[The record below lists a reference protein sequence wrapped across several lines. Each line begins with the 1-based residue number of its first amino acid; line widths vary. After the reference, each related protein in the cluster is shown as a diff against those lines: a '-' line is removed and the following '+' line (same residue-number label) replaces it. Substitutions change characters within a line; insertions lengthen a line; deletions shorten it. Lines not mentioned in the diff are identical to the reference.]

1 MGNCNL
7 QMFGTKIYHTCKN
20 AIDTLPRAYINH
32 KYTVVFKL
40 LIVKILDK
48 ELSFQNPSIF
58 LIKLTKSIRNFD
70 FCYFFFYISRLSD
83 ARLASIHINSYL
95 HKS

>member
-1 MGNCNL
+1 
-7 QMFGTKIYHTCKN
+7 MFGTKIYHTCKN
-20 AIDTLPRAYINH
+20 AIDTLPRAYVKH

-48 ELSFQNPSIF
+48 ELSFQNPTIF

>member
-1 MGNCNL
+1 MGNFNL

-20 AIDTLPRAYINH
+20 AIDTLPRAYVKH

-48 ELSFQNPSIF
+48 ELSFQNPTIF

-70 FCYFFFYISRLSD
+70 FYLFFF
-83 ARLASIHINSYL
+83 L
-95 HKS
+95 HLETL

>member
-7 QMFGTKIYHTCKN
+7 QMFGIKIYHTCKN
-20 AIDTLPRAYINH
+20 AIDTLPRAYVNH

-70 FCYFFFYISRLSD
+70 FCYFFL
-83 ARLASIHINSYL
+83 L
-95 HKS
+95 HLETL

>member
-48 ELSFQNPSIF
+48 ELSFSKPVNFSYKTQEKYKEFRF
-58 LIKLTKSIRNFD
+58 LF
-70 FCYFFFYISRLSD
+70 YFFFTSRDSLMPD
-83 ARLASIHINSYL
+83 LLLFI
-95 HKS
+95 

>member
-7 QMFGTKIYHTCKN
+7 QMFGIKIYHTCKN
-20 AIDTLPRAYINH
+20 AIDTLPRAYVNH

-70 FCYFFFYISRLSD
+70 FCYFFFTSRDSLMP
-83 ARLASIHINSYL
+83 ALLLFI
-95 HKS
+95 

>member
-58 LIKLTKSIRNFD
+58 LIKLKKSIRNFD
-70 FCYFFFYISRLSD
+70 FCFIFF
-83 ARLASIHINSYL
+83 L
-95 HKS
+95 HLETL

>member
-1 MGNCNL
+1 
-7 QMFGTKIYHTCKN
+7 MFGTKIYHTCKN
-20 AIDTLPRAYINH
+20 AIDTLPRAYVNH

-58 LIKLTKSIRNFD
+58 LIKLTKRNFD
-70 FCYFFFYISRLSD
+70 FCYFFFTSRDSLMPD
-83 ARLASIHINSYL
+83 LLLFI
-95 HKS
+95 